1 MKKTLNNKEIRNI
14 NSEIEKYDYQFA
26 KKECVERSDDFI
38 RKDNKTLFFYH
49 DNKILPA
56 LKLLLQGISGI
67 KKVTVDMGAVKF
79 VTNGADIMRPG
90 IVHIEDD
97 IEKAEPIVIIDENN
111 KKPLAICIALLSTE
125 DMRKES
131 KGKVIQNIHFVGD
144 EIWNS

>member
-1 MKKTLNNKEIRNI
+1 MKKTLNNKEIRTL
-14 NSEIEKYDYQFA
+14 NSEIEKYDFQFA
-26 KKECVERSDDFI
+26 KKECVERTDSLI

-49 DNKILPA
+49 NNKLLPT

-90 IVHIEDD
+90 IVHIEDN
-97 IEKAEPIVIIDENN
+97 IQESEPIVIIDENN
-111 KKPLAICIALLSTE
+111 KKPLAIGIALLNTE
-125 DMRKES
+125 DMRNTS
-131 KGKVIQNIHFVGD
+131 TGKVIQNIHYVGD